1 VGPQPKRL
9 PRGARALGGEPHAAG
24 ERLAQINVL
33 PLALH
38 RLAQSAA
45 PSPTSA
51 LNPTLTLMRALTFA
65 LTPPLARNRTLQV
78 AGWLKTLPHFTSL
91 SDAQARWPR
100 CAPLF
105 VTVSAQAVSAQ
116 AVSAQAVS
124 AQAVSAQAVS
134 AQAVSAQ
141 AVPPP
146 VTTQRVKL
154 AQNTESISFAAGEV
168 ILREGDPTWLGLAL
182 AQPEPS
188 PNPNSQLYPS
198 TGDPTGGRP
207 DHAAARWLLL
217 ASEW

>member
-1 VGPQPKRL
+1 
-9 PRGARALGGEPHAAG
+9 
-24 ERLAQINVL
+24 
-33 PLALH
+33 
-38 RLAQSAA
+38 
-45 PSPTSA
+45 
-51 LNPTLTLMRALTFA
+51 MRALTFA
-65 LTPPLARNRTLQV
+65 LTPPLTRNRTLQV

-105 VTVSAQAVSAQ
+105 VTVSAQP
-116 AVSAQAVS
+116 
-124 AQAVSAQAVS
+124 VS